1 MRITETQNI
10 TQIVDETQK
19 KLIESEDDAKETDP
33 TTAGL
38 IPKEVVAKIAGIVLQ
53 DPYEVSFLTRVRSI
67 AASKTAAWI
76 RSRKNAGL

>member
-1 MRITETQNI
+1 M
-10 TQIVDETQK
+10 DETQK
-19 KLIESEDDAKETDP
+19 KLIVSEDDVKESDQ
-33 TTAGL
+33 TTLGL

-67 AASKTAAWI
+67 VASKTAAWI